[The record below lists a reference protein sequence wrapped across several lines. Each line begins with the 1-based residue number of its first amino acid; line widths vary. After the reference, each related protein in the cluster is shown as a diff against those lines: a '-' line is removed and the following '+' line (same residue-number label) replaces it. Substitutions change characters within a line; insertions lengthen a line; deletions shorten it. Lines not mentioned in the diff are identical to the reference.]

1 MRLTRYKNYSFGRA
15 VSPLTFL
22 ILLCC
27 LFVTTIPSVLAI
39 PDWQDELTKQI
50 KTVYTL
56 TETGMDRLRITKPG
70 TVFTVQL
77 EGIAADPSSDATFSQ
92 NKFRDGE
99 IKQSKG
105 FVPFMQDKKRTRNL
119 RPGERVYLFKAD
131 VRDNE
136 INLYVITCDL
146 FDVNIGGSTQQV
158 RYKSLVTMQFPKG
171 YLATAEF
178 GKVKAVIE
186 TLFAPETGVTSAA
199 PKSIELGQTPAQVE
213 EAMGKPEKIIKLG
226 EKTIYVYKDMKV
238 TFVNGRLAD
247 VQ

>member
-1 MRLTRYKNYSFGRA
+1 MIRTTLLLLSCLL
-15 VSPLTFL
+15 VSITSNV
-22 ILLCC
+22 I
-27 LFVTTIPSVLAI
+27 AM

-50 KTVYTL
+50 KTTYTV

-92 NKFRDGE
+92 NKFREGE

-105 FVPFMQDKKRTRNL
+105 IVPFLQDKKRTRNL

-146 FDVNIGGSTQQV
+146 FDVNIKGSTQQV
-158 RYKSLVTMQFPKG
+158 RYKSLVTVQFPKDF
-171 YLATAEF
+171 LATAEF
-178 GKVKAVIE
+178 GKVKGVIE
-186 TLFAPETGVTSAA
+186 TLFAPETGVTSAG

-213 EAMGKPEKIIKLG
+213 EAIGKPEKIIKLG

-238 TFVNGRLAD
+238 TFINGRLTD

>member
-1 MRLTRYKNYSFGRA
+1 M
-15 VSPLTFL
+15 
-22 ILLCC
+22 
-27 LFVTTIPSVLAI
+27 

-50 KTVYTL
+50 KTTYTL

-77 EGIAADPSSDATFSQ
+77 EGLAADPSSDATFSQ

-99 IKQSKG
+99 LKQSKG
-105 FVPFMQDKKRTRNL
+105 IIPFLQDKKRTRNL

-131 VRDNE
+131 VKDTE

-146 FDVNIGGSTQQV
+146 FDVNISGTTQQV
-158 RYKSLVTMQFPKG
+158 RYKSLVTVQFPKG

-178 GKVKAVIE
+178 GKVKGVIE
-186 TLFAPETGVTSAA
+186 GLFAPESGVTSAA
-199 PKSIELGQTPAQVE
+199 PKSIELGQTTAQVE
-213 EAMGKPEKIIKLG
+213 EIIGKPEKIIKLG

-238 TFVNGRLAD
+238 TFINGRLTD